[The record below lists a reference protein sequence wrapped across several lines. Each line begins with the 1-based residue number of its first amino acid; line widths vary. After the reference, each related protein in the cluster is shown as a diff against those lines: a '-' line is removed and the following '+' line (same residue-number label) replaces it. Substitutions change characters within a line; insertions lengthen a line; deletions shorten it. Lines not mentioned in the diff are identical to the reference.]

1 MRLEVP
7 LGAQRG
13 YVGLLRL
20 ADVMVL
26 VKWPDELVSAKN
38 GRRDENTVRGS
49 NSALWKIKN
58 L

>member
-1 MRLEVP
+1 MAKYALRSSSR
-7 LGAQRG
+7 GAEG

-38 GRRDENTVRGS
+38 GEEG
-49 NSALWKIKN
+49 
-58 L
+58 